1 MLFSSFGHA
10 WGICKFRRQGS
21 RELNRATA
29 VTWAEARPLGNLL
42 KYILKNLFDYVYFNL
57 KRNTKVK
64 WNPCIHYLDEA
75 LFVITNIVVYLSFFA
90 EKKKVFPFLACN
102 IWPEP
107 QLWPTVAMLD
117 PSTLGGGA
125 RNQTSSQSLLCTRAG
140 TPLLKYFKAI
150 PSLHDSLPSNTSWNF
165 LSTI

>member
-1 MLFSSFGHA
+1 MLFSSFDHA
-10 WGICKFRRQGS
+10 WGIRKFQRQGS

-117 PSTLGGGA
+117 PSTHWWGGPGIKPPA
-125 RNQTSSQSLLCTRAG
+125 RVCLHQSRK
-140 TPLLKYFKAI
+140 PLAEIF
-150 PSLHDSLPSNTSWNF
+150 
-165 LSTI
+165 